1 MDEHHDE
8 EGHGQHQQREQ
19 HGQHAADGA
28 GPGDDEASPKR
39 TGFTVTD
46 RRFWAQGEE
55 EAKQAEAERARLP
68 TYVEQ
73 LRTQL
78 EEKDKQLRD
87 YIAAYKREVV
97 EGLEKTKQR
106 LERDAAREKERERGE
121 LARPMMEVLDALER
135 SLAAGERAAAGS
147 GADVQA
153 MLQGLRMVH
162 LLMVQ
167 KLQELG
173 FTRIETGGRAFDP
186 ALHEASAVVAVS
198 DPALDRMITAEL
210 RPGFLLGERVIRP
223 ALVQVGRLQ
232 S

>member
-1 MDEHHDE
+1 MAERDEVEQPRPPAEPDE
-8 EGHGQHQQREQ
+8 PRR
-19 HGQHAADGA
+19 
-28 GPGDDEASPKR
+28 P
-39 TGFTVTD
+39 GFTVTD
-46 RRFWAQGEE
+46 RRFWAQGDDGEP
-55 EAKQAEAERARLP
+55 AEPERPRLP
-68 TYVEQ
+68 SYVEQ
-73 LRTQL
+73 LKTQV
-78 EEKDKQLRD
+78 EEKDKQLRE

-135 SLAAGERAAAGS
+135 SLTAAESTKDIKA
-147 GADVQA
+147 VVE
-153 MLQGLRMVH
+153 GLRMVH

-173 FTRIETGGRAFDP
+173 LSRIETSGRPFDP
-186 ALHEASAVVAVS
+186 QVHEAAAVVPVS
-198 DPALDRMITAEL
+198 DPALDRMVMAEL
-210 RPGFLLGERVIRP
+210 RPGFRHGDRVVRP